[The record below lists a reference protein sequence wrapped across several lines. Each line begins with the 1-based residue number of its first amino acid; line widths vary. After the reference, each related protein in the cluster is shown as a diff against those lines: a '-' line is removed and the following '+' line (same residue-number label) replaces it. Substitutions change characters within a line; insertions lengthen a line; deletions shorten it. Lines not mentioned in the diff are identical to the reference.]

1 MSGEGTMNRSVH
13 SALRLAAAFAIG
25 GAFAVPALADGTIVQ
40 VALWDKGT
48 SAPMAMDQGLGMANA
63 SQADS
68 NMGIKLSTEKVKAGE
83 VTFEV
88 TNSSQETIH
97 EMLVIPAPA
106 NGKVPYDENEGKF
119 DEDKA
124 GSLGE
129 VEETDPGKSGTL
141 TLNLKPGRY
150 ILSCNIPNHFA
161 NGMWTAFTVE

>member
-1 MSGEGTMNRSVH
+1 MIRSVH
-13 SALRLAAAFAIG
+13 SGLRFAAACAIA
-25 GAFAVPALADGTIVQ
+25 GAFAAPALADGSTVK
-40 VALWDKGT
+40 VTLWDKGT
-48 SAPMAMDQGLGMANA
+48 SSQMAMDEGLGMTHA
-63 SQADS
+63 SKADS
-68 NMGIKLSTEKVKAGE
+68 NMGIRLSKKKVKAGE

-88 TNSSQETIH
+88 TNSSKETVH

-106 NGKVPYDENEGKF
+106 DGKVPYDAKEAKF

-129 VEETDPGKSGTL
+129 VEETDPGKAGKL

-150 ILSCNIPNHFA
+150 ILSCNVANHFA